1 LLGKRLRSP
10 LIKSLTALALVLIAA
25 QADAQP
31 VPLADYRH
39 YLQQGV
45 DAGVYQEVAAGWI
58 DAGNRQT
65 WHFGRDAQPDNAR
78 SFEIGAATEI
88 FTGLL
93 LAQAAYEGKVRLQT
107 PLRDLLPQDF
117 AFADPTLGAITL
129 QELATHHTGLPAL
142 PPNLLPANAD
152 DPYADYSEA
161 DLRAFLANYRRT
173 ETDSPSMYSTLD
185 AGLLGNVLGRAYAQK
200 YTELLE
206 DEILKPL
213 GLENTNF
220 EDTLGLAVGHAR
232 GTSAPHWHYG
242 ALAGAAGLRASVGDL
257 LVFLQQNLQPQASP
271 RRAALLLARQAQSGT
286 KQDSGL
292 GWNIVEVQDGVQS
305 WPLVW
310 RASRTAGFA
319 AFLGFRTDRQQA
331 LVLLGNADA
340 DLSALGIAWLE
351 QRAPPPAPER
361 PPAPP
366 QSIALDA
373 YPGLYQVRGG
383 LEMIVRADA
392 QGLVAQVRGQPAQP
406 VRAIGHDAFVGEAY
420 ALMFDREGGK
430 VAGVLIDQGGVHV
443 PARRLSDRA
452 PAIARMP
459 IAVDPKSFGE
469 FAGDYRVDADTLL
482 RIRAGANALTLQMT
496 GRAAFPLAAFAKD
509 RFADAQA
516 SCEVTFLRGEHDI
529 VKGLVLNFAGIDRA
543 ATRVVWAAPPT
554 SGL

>member
-1 LLGKRLRSP
+1 LV
-10 LIKSLTALALVLIAA
+10 SLAA
-25 QADAQP
+25 PTGAEP
-31 VPLADYRH
+31 VPLVDYRH

-45 DAGVYQEVAAGWI
+45 DAGVYQEVAVGWI

-65 WHFGRDAQPDNAR
+65 FHFGRDAQPDNAR
-78 SFEIGAATEI
+78 SFEIGVATEI

-93 LAQAAYEGKVRLQT
+93 LAQAAYEGKVGLQT
-107 PLRDLLPQDF
+107 PLRDLLPQGF
-117 AFADPTLGAITL
+117 AFADPTLGTITL

-142 PPNLLPANAD
+142 PPNLLPANVD

-173 ETDSPSMYSTLD
+173 ETDSPSTYSTLD
-185 AGLLGNVLGRAYAQK
+185 AGLLGNVLGRAYGQK
-200 YTELLE
+200 YTELL
-206 DEILKPL
+206 DDKILKPL
-213 GLENTNF
+213 GLEHTNF

-232 GTSAPHWHYG
+232 GITAPHWHYG
-242 ALAGAAGLRASVGDL
+242 ALAGAAGLRSSVGDL
-257 LVFLQQNLQPQASP
+257 LVLLQQNLQPEASP
-271 RRAALLLARQAQSGT
+271 RRAALLLARQTQNGA

-292 GWNIVEVQDGVQS
+292 GWNIVEVQDGAQS

-366 QSIALDA
+366 PSIALDA

-383 LEMIVRADA
+383 FEIIVRADA
-392 QGLVAQVRGQPAQP
+392 QGLAAQIRGQPAQP
-406 VRAIGHDAFVGEAY
+406 LRAIGDDAFAGEAF
-420 ALMFDREGGK
+420 ALTFQREGGK
-430 VAGVLIDQGGVHV
+430 VAGVLIQQDALHV
-443 PARRLSDRA
+443 QARRLSEHA
-452 PAIARMP
+452 PAVARTP
-459 IAVDPKSFGE
+459 IVVDAKSLSE

-482 RIRAGANALTLQMT
+482 RIRAGANALTWQIT
-496 GRAAFPLAAFAKD
+496 GRGAFPLAAFAKD
-509 RFADAQA
+509 RFGDAQG
-516 SCEVTFLRGEHDI
+516 SCEVTFLRGEHNI
-529 VKGLVLNFAGIDRA
+529 VNGLLLNFAGVDRA
-543 ATRVVWAAPPT
+543 ATRVVWTAAPVK
-554 SGL
+554 